1 MIFIDNF
8 NRGAEVMLQGNLGL
22 KDIRITCS
30 KFHFDSRILWA
41 L

>member
-22 KDIRITCS
+22 KDIRITCTVEPP
-30 KFHFDSRILWA
+30 
-41 L
+41 